1 MKEINRTGIQN
12 ARNNKKIA
20 GKVFNL
26 CLVDIVLYLDI
37 HLHSTIVQELRK
49 SGTKDKVSKQYSLR
63 TEMFS

>member
-1 MKEINRTGIQN
+1 MHVTI
-12 ARNNKKIA
+12 KKIA

-26 CLVDIVLYLDI
+26 RFVDIVLYLDI

-49 SGTKDKVSKQYSLR
+49 SGTKDKVSKQYFLR